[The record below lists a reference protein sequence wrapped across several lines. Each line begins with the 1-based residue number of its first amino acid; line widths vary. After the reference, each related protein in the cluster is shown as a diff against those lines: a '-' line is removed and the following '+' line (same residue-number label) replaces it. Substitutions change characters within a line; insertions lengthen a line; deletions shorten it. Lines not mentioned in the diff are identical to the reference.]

1 MPKAWEKL
9 DLQGAGVQSLQIR
22 LQKLQK
28 KPLRSYLYW
37 CLFPVGAHRFYLEQ
51 SWAWAFPLVSA
62 GVIVLAFLG
71 LTWAAIGLAVV
82 LCAVALW
89 DLSRISRWISA
100 NNKELRKASWF
111 AQQTPAAPSNY
122 QGRVDT
128 GAQPAQWQRELQD
141 YTQAKE
147 SERAGHPAA
156 NAPAQKGFGPGQRRL
171 SFAEQERLLAAMTK
185 APKSVLGQEPA
196 DSTKK

>member
-28 KPLRSYLYW
+28 KSLRSYLYW

-51 SWAWAFPLVSA
+51 PWAWAFTLASA
-62 GVIVLAFLG
+62 GVIMLAFLG
-71 LTWAAIGLAVV
+71 LIWGAIGLAVV
-82 LCAVALW
+82 LCAVALR
-89 DLSRISRWISA
+89 DLSRVSLWISV

-111 AQQTPAAPSNY
+111 AQQTPAAPPNH
-122 QGRVDT
+122 QGRVNT
-128 GAQPAQWQRELQD
+128 GEQLAQWQRELQD

-147 SERAGHPAA
+147 GERVGHPAT
-156 NAPAQKGFGPGQRRL
+156 NAPTQKGFAPGQRRL
-171 SFAEQERLLAAMTK
+171 SFAEQELLLAEMAK
-185 APKSVLGQEPA
+185 SPKSAVEKKPP
-196 DSTKK
+196 DSAQK

>member
-28 KPLRSYLYW
+28 KSFRSYLYW

-51 SWAWAFPLVSA
+51 PWAWAFPLASA
-62 GVIVLAFLG
+62 GVIMLAFLG
-71 LTWAAIGLAVV
+71 LIWGAIGLAVV
-82 LCAVALW
+82 LCAVALR
-89 DLSRISRWISA
+89 DLSRVSLWISA

-111 AQQTPAAPSNY
+111 AQQTPAAPPNH

-128 GAQPAQWQRELQD
+128 GEQLAQWQRELQD

-147 SERAGHPAA
+147 GERVGHPAT
-156 NAPAQKGFGPGQRRL
+156 NAPTQKGFAPGQRRL
-171 SFAEQERLLAAMTK
+171 SFAEQERPLAAMTK

-196 DSTKK
+196 DSAKK

>member
-28 KPLRSYLYW
+28 KSLRSYLYW

-51 SWAWAFPLVSA
+51 PWAWAFPLASA
-62 GVIVLAFLG
+62 GVIMLAFLG
-71 LTWAAIGLAVV
+71 LIWGAIGLAVV
-82 LCAVALW
+82 LCAVALR
-89 DLSRISRWISA
+89 DLSRVSLWISV

-111 AQQTPAAPSNY
+111 AQQTPAAPPNH
-122 QGRVDT
+122 QGRVNT
-128 GAQPAQWQRELQD
+128 GEQLAQWQRELQD

-147 SERAGHPAA
+147 GERVGHLAT
-156 NAPAQKGFGPGQRRL
+156 NAPTQKGFAPGQRRL

-196 DSTKK
+196 DSAKK

>member
-28 KPLRSYLYW
+28 KSLRSYLYW

-51 SWAWAFPLVSA
+51 PWAWAFPLASA
-62 GVIVLAFLG
+62 GVIMLAFLG
-71 LTWAAIGLAVV
+71 LIWGAIGLAVV
-82 LCAVALW
+82 LCAVALR
-89 DLSRISRWISA
+89 DLSRVSLWISV

-111 AQQTPAAPSNY
+111 AQQTPAAPPNH
-122 QGRVDT
+122 QGRVNT
-128 GAQPAQWQRELQD
+128 GEQLAQWQRELQD

-147 SERAGHPAA
+147 GERVGHPAT
-156 NAPAQKGFGPGQRRL
+156 NAPTQKGFAPGQRRL

-196 DSTKK
+196 DSAKK

>member
-28 KPLRSYLYW
+28 KSLRSYLYW

-51 SWAWAFPLVSA
+51 PWAWAFPLASA
-62 GVIVLAFLG
+62 GVIMLAFLG
-71 LTWAAIGLAVV
+71 LIWGAIGLAVV
-82 LCAVALW
+82 LCAVALR
-89 DLSRISRWISA
+89 DLSRVSLWISA

-111 AQQTPAAPSNY
+111 AQQTPAAPPNH

-128 GAQPAQWQRELQD
+128 GEQLAQWQRELQD

-147 SERAGHPAA
+147 GERIGHLAT
-156 NAPAQKGFGPGQRRL
+156 NAPTQKGFAPGQRRL

-196 DSTKK
+196 DSAKK